1 MTWNWLVNF
10 DDSKRSVIRLA
21 DNRTIAAQGMG
32 DVLISKK
39 DGSNALLS
47 DVLFVPGMKSNLVSI
62 GQLVEKGFKLKCE
75 ERVLGKWDLQH
86 SLPLLIKQLQNSFFT
101 FQFKSFFNQLTNAH
115 QITLSSYPLPGSIS
129 TSNNLTGPKLSPT

>member
-1 MTWNWLVNF
+1 MKHLRGKREKT
-10 DDSKRSVIRLA
+10 KRSVIRLA

-75 ERVLGKWDLQH
+75 EGVLELFDQQGKRMLKI
-86 SLPLLIKQLQNSFFT
+86 PLAQNRT
-101 FQFKSFFNQLTNAH
+101 FQVD
-115 QITLSSYPLPGSIS
+115 LSVTESSCMS
-129 TSNNLTGPKLSPT
+129 TEIL

>member
-1 MTWNWLVNF
+1 MSIMMISLGRGITLKGKMTNLVTIVTPQLVNF
-10 DDSKRSVIRLA
+10 DDSKISVIRLA

-47 DVLFVPGMKSNLVSI
+47 YVLFVPGMKSNLVSI

-75 ERVLGKWDLQH
+75 ERVLELFDQQGKRMLKI
-86 SLPLLIKQLQNSFFT
+86 LL
-101 FQFKSFFNQLTNAH
+101 
-115 QITLSSYPLPGSIS
+115 
-129 TSNNLTGPKLSPT
+129 

>member
-1 MTWNWLVNF
+1 MLKDDGDLDEDPPVMMMMTTNSDSGSSRTWYLDSGCSNHMTGHRNWLVNF

-47 DVLFVPGMKSNLVSI
+47 DVLFVPGIKSNLVSI
-62 GQLVEKGFKLKCE
+62 GQLVEKGFKLADCG
-75 ERVLGKWDLQH
+75 VLKFCVPH
-86 SLPLLIKQLQNSFFT
+86 KT
-101 FQFKSFFNQLTNAH
+101 
-115 QITLSSYPLPGSIS
+115 
-129 TSNNLTGPKLSPT
+129 